1 MGKFYYKKTAT
12 GFNFRLTAANG
23 ETIGTSEVYSSE
35 NACKNGIE
43 SVRKNALAEVED
55 QTTDPVVTVKHPKY
69 EIYKDKA
76 GEFRFRL
83 KAANGEPILASE
95 GYASK
100 DGCKNGIESV
110 KRNAPDAPV
119 VEEE

>member
-1 MGKFYYKKTAT
+1 MGKFYYKATAT
-12 GFNFRLTAANG
+12 GFCFRLTAANG

-35 NACKNGIE
+35 QACLNGID
-43 SVRKNALAEVED
+43 SVKRNASAEIED
-55 QTTDPVVTVKHPKY
+55 QTAEPITVKKHPKY

-110 KRNAPDAPV
+110 GKNVPDAPTV
-119 VEEE
+119 KEE